1 MTQFFLSTRISKIL
15 GTSDHEIIDQL
26 EKVEQI
32 INELSDIDPIFKN
45 WYVNNA
51 TSSKPPLDY
60 PFPSEKA
67 KNYLFKLRKTNLDSS
82 FLLWNGL
89 QEDKQFTSFRFDR
102 LGLIFSFSKVLKTE
116 QMIQLFTVLLKYP
129 KYDYVYL
136 NTDFFSDISVFPHRR
151 EITSICYVSVK
162 IEDNY
167 LPHLYQ
173 KIEVEN
179 NLNQGTILVFDENW
193 ADETDELKKL
203 VQENS
208 IALIELGVIPEAGLP
223 DGFFN
228 E

>member
-1 MTQFFLSTRISKIL
+1 MRDFFFSTRLPKIL
-15 GTSDHEIIDQL
+15 GSTDSEITA
-26 EKVEQI
+26 QI
-32 INELSDIDPIFKN
+32 ENTAQFINRISEIDPIFKT

-67 KNYLFKLRKTNLDSS
+67 KNYLFKNRKLDINESI
-82 FLLWNGL
+82 LLWNAQL
-89 QEDKQFTSFRFDR
+89 DNSQYASFRFDR
-102 LGLIFSFSKVLKTE
+102 VGLLMTFEKVLETE
-116 QMIQLFTVLLKYP
+116 QVIKLFNALLECFKFEYI
-129 KYDYVYL
+129 YL
-136 NTDFFSDISVFPHRR
+136 NTDFFADINIFPHRR
-151 EITSICYVSVK
+151 EITSICYVYVK

-173 KIEVEN
+173 KFEVEN

-193 ADETDELKKL
+193 ADETDELKKV

>member
-1 MTQFFLSTRISKIL
+1 MTEFFLSTRIPKIL
-15 GTSDHEIIDQL
+15 GSSESEITAQI
-26 EKVEQI
+26 ESTEQF
-32 INELSDIDPIFKN
+32 INKISEIDPIFKT
-45 WYVNNA
+45 WYINNA

-60 PFPSEKA
+60 PFPSVSA
-67 KNYLFKLRKTNLDSS
+67 KNYLLQKKQKNINESI
-82 FLLWNGL
+82 LLWNA
-89 QEDKQFTSFRFDR
+89 QVESSQFASFRFDR
-102 LGLIFSFSKVLKTE
+102 VGILMTFKKVLETDQVIK
-116 QMIQLFTVLLKYP
+116 LFNALLECFKFE
-129 KYDYVYL
+129 YVYL
-136 NTDFFSDISVFPHRR
+136 NTDFFSDINVFPHRR
-151 EITSICYVSVK
+151 EITSICYVPVK

-173 KIEVEN
+173 KVEVEN

-193 ADETDELKKL
+193 ADETDELKKV